1 MHRATFQ
8 ALRNGYSRVGFPT
21 AKVHRVQFRYAVG
34 NTWELSYIE
43 SLCNHT
49 LSFIVA
55 FTNRVI
61 LQHYTFQH
69 FFNVCWLTDKA
80 LSLWRRKMLKLSTL
94 LPPPTGERER
104 RTINLYDLARVAKT
118 RCGESSAEIAP

>member
-1 MHRATFQ
+1 MRSNRIAAMNRAIFQ
-8 ALRNGYSRVGFPT
+8 APRNKHSRVGFPT

-34 NTWELSYIE
+34 NTWELSYVE

-61 LQHYTFQH
+61 LQYYIFQH
-69 FFNVCWLTDKA
+69 FFNV
-80 LSLWRRKMLKLSTL
+80 
-94 LPPPTGERER
+94 
-104 RTINLYDLARVAKT
+104 Y
-118 RCGESSAEIAP
+118 